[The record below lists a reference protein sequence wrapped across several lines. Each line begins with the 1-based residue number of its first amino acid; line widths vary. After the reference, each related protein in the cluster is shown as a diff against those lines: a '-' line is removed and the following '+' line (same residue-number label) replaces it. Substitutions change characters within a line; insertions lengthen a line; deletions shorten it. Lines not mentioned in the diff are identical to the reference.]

1 MQHVNFFLFNFFVR
15 VNMIFLRST
24 SLLISLYY
32 LLKLNTQ
39 YSLMSTALF
48 WIFGF
53 EEFINIIKSIVKK

>member
-32 LLKLNTQ
+32 LLKLNTR

-53 EEFINIIKSIVKK
+53 QEFINFLYVYS